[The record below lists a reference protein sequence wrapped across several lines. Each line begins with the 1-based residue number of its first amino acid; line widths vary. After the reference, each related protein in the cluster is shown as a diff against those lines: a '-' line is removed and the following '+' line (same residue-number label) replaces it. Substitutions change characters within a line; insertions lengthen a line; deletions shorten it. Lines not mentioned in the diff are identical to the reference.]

1 MIRQLTP
8 VELKQRLDAGAD
20 APYLLD
26 VRDPEEYD
34 YCRIEGSV
42 LIPLGELQRR
52 ANELPADR
60 EIVAICHH
68 GVRSLQAAAFL
79 RQNFGL
85 NVTNLQGGIA
95 AWAIEV
101 DPAMNQY

>member
-1 MIRQLTP
+1 MIQQLTP
-8 VELKQRLDAGAD
+8 VELKQRLDAAAD

-26 VRDPEEYD
+26 VRDPEEFD

-42 LIPLGELQRR
+42 LIPMGELQRR
-52 ANELPADR
+52 VDELPADR

-95 AWAIEV
+95 AWAREV